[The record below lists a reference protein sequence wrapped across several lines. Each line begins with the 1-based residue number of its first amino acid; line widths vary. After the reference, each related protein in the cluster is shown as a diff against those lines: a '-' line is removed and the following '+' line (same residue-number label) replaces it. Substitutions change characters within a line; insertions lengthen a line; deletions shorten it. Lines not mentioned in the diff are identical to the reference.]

1 MHRRSLC
8 LSFLAILC
16 LSLAGCPKGNSEFDQ
31 GRKAENLQDYD
42 TALIHY
48 EHALR
53 SDPLNAQYKLR
64 MTHARF
70 EAAEFHVQQ
79 GRKAMNAGN
88 VQLAIAEYQKAVS
101 IDPSNDA
108 AAQGL
113 QKSLE
118 LAAAAN
124 PGSTP
129 PPAKPDEL
137 SSFMTEPP
145 ELKPLSREPINLKM
159 TNEARIAYE
168 TIAKL
173 AGVSVIFDPDFTSR
187 RISIDLPGVTLE
199 QALDAVGVE
208 SKSFWK
214 AETSNIIL
222 VAPDQQNKRNELEDE
237 MVKTFYLSNTLVPQ
251 DLTEIVTGL
260 RQLLDMKRIQAVNAQ
275 NAIVIRDT
283 PDKIML
289 AQKIIQDIDK
299 AKPEV
304 VIQIQVLQTTVDRIR
319 DLGIQPGG
327 SAVLAF
333 TPRSSIQPNGSTTS
347 GSSTTSASTTAAV
360 TLNNLK
366 HLSSADYSLTLPG
379 ATANA
384 LLTDSGTKIIQDP
397 QIRVSDGQ
405 TAKLRVGNRVP
416 IATGSFQAGVGV
428 GVTGGAGVVNPL
440 VNTQFQY
447 IDVGVNIDVTPRV
460 HPDDEVSMKLKVEVS
475 SVAGS
480 VSIGGI
486 NQPEIAQR
494 VIEQDIR
501 LKNGEVNILG
511 GLIERD
517 QTKNL
522 AGWPGL
528 QKIPFLKYFFAN
540 EHTELHDQEVLIVL
554 TPRIVRYPSLSAENL
569 RTLASG
575 TSNSVRVFRDQ
586 SQSPV
591 PAPVSAPPPA
601 QPPATQPPVAQP
613 SAAQTPPP
621 GSGGQLAF
629 EPANVSLKQGDTS
642 IVGVVVRNAQDLYS
656 VPLLLQYNPAV
667 IQIDEVRSGGFLE
680 SGGQKIAVVYQPNQQ
695 RGQVI
700 ASATR
705 QPNTPGVNGNGTL
718 LGIVV
723 RAIAPGTSTI
733 QVLQV
738 SARDSQ
744 QKLIPLATG
753 QATITV
759 Q

>member
-8 LSFLAILC
+8 LSFLVL
-16 LSLAGCPKGNSEFDQ
+16 LSLLFAGCPKGSSEFDQ

-53 SDPLNAQYKLR
+53 TDPLNALFKLR

-70 EAAEFHVQQ
+70 EAAQFHVQQ
-79 GRKAMNAGN
+79 GQKALNAGN
-88 VQLAIAEYQKAVS
+88 VQQAIAEFQKGVA
-101 IDPSNDA
+101 IDPANDA

-124 PGSTP
+124 PGPTP
-129 PPAKPDEL
+129 PPSKPDEL
-137 SSFMTEPP
+137 SNLMSGPP

-159 TNEARIAYE
+159 TNEARIVFE

-173 AGVSVIFDPDFTSR
+173 AGLSVIFDPDFTSR
-187 RISIDLPGVTLE
+187 RISIELPNVTLE
-199 QALDAVGVE
+199 QALDAVALE
-208 SKSFWK
+208 SKAFWK
-214 AETSNIIL
+214 PETSNIIL

-237 MVKTFYLSNTLVPQ
+237 VVKTFYLANTLVPQ

-260 RQLLDMKRIQAVNAQ
+260 RQLLDLKRIQQVNAQ

-283 PDKIML
+283 PDKLLL

-327 SAVLAF
+327 SALLAF
-333 TPRSSIQPNGSTTS
+333 TPRSSLSSNTSTSSGSTT
-347 GSSTTSASTTAAV
+347 GAATTAAQV

-405 TAKLRVGNRVP
+405 TAKLRIGNRVP

-494 VIEQDIR
+494 VIEHDIR

-528 QKIPFLKYFFAN
+528 QKIPFLRYFFAN

-554 TPRIVRYPSLSAENL
+554 TPRIVRYPSISAENL

-575 TSNSVRVFRDQ
+575 TNSSVRVYRDQ
-586 SQSPV
+586 SKPIA
-591 PAPVSAPPPA
+591 PAPVTTTPPAA
-601 QPPATQPPVAQP
+601 QPPAAQPP
-613 SAAQTPPP
+613 AAQAPS
-621 GSGGQLAF
+621 SGAQLVF
-629 EPANVSLKQGDTS
+629 EPASVSLKQGDTTT
-642 IVGVVVRNAQDLYS
+642 IGVAIKNAQDLYS
-656 VPLLLQYNPAV
+656 IPLLLQYNPAV
-667 IQIDEVRSGGFLE
+667 IQIEEVRQGGFLE
-680 SGGQKIAVVYQPNQQ
+680 SGGQQIAVVQQVNQQ
-695 RGQVI
+695 RGQAIV
-700 ASATR
+700 SATR

-738 SARDSQ
+738 NARDSQ
-744 QKLIPLATG
+744 QKPMPLATG
-753 QATITV
+753 QATVTV